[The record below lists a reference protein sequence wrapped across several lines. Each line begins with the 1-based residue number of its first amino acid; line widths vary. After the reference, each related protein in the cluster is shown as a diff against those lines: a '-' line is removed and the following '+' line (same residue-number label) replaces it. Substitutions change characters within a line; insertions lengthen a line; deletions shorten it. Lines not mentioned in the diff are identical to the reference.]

1 MSKYHFTIKPNF
13 DLIQRMYQ
21 DHGYDVD
28 EISVRLIYPVEI
40 VKEIIKKNNL
50 SHGTKSW
57 RY

>member
-1 MSKYHFTIKPNF
+1 MSKYHFTIKPRL

-28 EISVRLIYPVEI
+28 EICLRLRYPPEI
-40 VKEIIKKNNL
+40 VEEIIKKNNL
-50 SHGTKSW
+50 LHGTKSW

>member
-1 MSKYHFTIKPNF
+1 MSKYHFTIEPRL
-13 DLIQRMYQ
+13 DLVQRMYQ

-28 EISVRLIYPVEI
+28 EICLRLRYPIEI

-50 SHGTKSW
+50 LHGTKSW